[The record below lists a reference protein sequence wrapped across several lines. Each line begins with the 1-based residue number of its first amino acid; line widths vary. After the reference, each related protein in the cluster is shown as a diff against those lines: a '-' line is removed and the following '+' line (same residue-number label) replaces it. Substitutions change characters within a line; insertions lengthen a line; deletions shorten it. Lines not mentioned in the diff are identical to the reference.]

1 MFEVELD
8 EVLNFTVELERLLL
22 LREVFVE
29 FNELIF
35 GKLVELVFVAVE
47 LLFVMFVLFL
57 VVDVFADIVVVLL
70 LV

>member
-22 LREVFVE
+22 LREVFVK

-47 LLFVMFVLFL
+47 LLFVMFVLF
-57 VVDVFADIVVVLL
+57 
-70 LV
+70 

>member
-1 MFEVELD
+1 MFVVELD

-22 LREVFVE
+22 LREVFVK